1 LRYADLCPELLLI
14 KSKAAPDFPRIQ
26 HSVEQF
32 HKDPIHVV
40 AKESPGAN
48 TMTAPIPLAYL

>member
-1 LRYADLCPELLLI
+1 LI

-32 HKDPIHVV
+32 HKDPVHVV
-40 AKESPGAN
+40 AKESPGAS
-48 TMTAPIPLAYL
+48 TTIAPIPLAYL